1 MAPNPIAFSIGPYP
15 VRWYGLLIGLGLVI
29 GVFLAVRE
37 CERRGLNPDL
47 LLDTV
52 LWAVPA
58 GILGARLYYVAFEWK
73 YFAQHLNEIFALWQG
88 GLAIHGGLIFGVG
101 TALLYLRRHKAPFLQ
116 YLDVAAPSIVLAQA
130 IGRWGNF
137 FNQEAFGTPTLL
149 PWAMLIAGEY
159 RHPTFLYESL
169 WNLGVFVSLVIG
181 RRNKDWVPGE
191 VAMRYLA
198 GYSLGRIWIEG
209 LRTDSL
215 YLGPIRIAQ
224 LVSLAGIIL
233 GAAGVVWLRRR
244 ARVTNLTDGVIV
256 QEGAVAAEQGVPGPD
271 EQPAQQPEISHDEHE
286 ETEPRSENNEG
297 KPE

>member
-1 MAPNPIAFSIGPYP
+1 MMPNPIAFTIGSYP

-29 GVFLAVRE
+29 GVILAVRE

-58 GILGARLYYVAFEWK
+58 GIIGARLYYVLFEWQ
-73 YFAQHLNEIFALWQG
+73 YFAQHPNEIIAIWQG
-88 GLAIHGGLIFGVG
+88 GLAIHGGLILGVG
-101 TALLYLRRHKAPFLQ
+101 TGLWYLNRHKAPILP

-137 FNQEAFGTPTLL
+137 FNQEAYGTPTLL

-169 WNLGVFVSLVIG
+169 WNLGVFLWLIIG
-181 RRNKDWVPGE
+181 RRNKEWVPGE
-191 VAMRYLA
+191 VAMRYMA

-215 YLGPIRIAQ
+215 YLGSIRVAQ
-224 LVSLAGIIL
+224 LVSLAGIAM
-233 GAAGVVWLRRR
+233 GVAGVIWLRRL
-244 ARVTNLTDGVIV
+244 AKMANLTDGVV
-256 QEGAVAAEQGVPGPD
+256 SSEGEAVTEQATPEDETIAEKADISASAD
-271 EQPAQQPEISHDEHE
+271 EEIAPS
-286 ETEPRSENNEG
+286 PENNQG
-297 KPE
+297 KPD

>member
-1 MAPNPIAFSIGPYP
+1 MVPNPIAFTIGSYP
-15 VRWYGLLIGLGLVI
+15 IRWYGLLIGLGLVI

-58 GILGARLYYVAFEWK
+58 GIVGARLYYVIFEWK
-73 YFAQHLNEIFALWQG
+73 YFAQHPNEIIAIWQG
-88 GLAIHGGLIFGVG
+88 GLAIHGGLIAGVG
-101 TALLYLRRHKAPFLQ
+101 VGLWYLRRHKALILQ

-130 IGRWGNF
+130 IGRWGNY
-137 FNQEAFGTPTLL
+137 FNQEAYGRPTLV

-169 WNLGVFVSLVIG
+169 WNLGVFLMLVIG

-224 LVSLAGIIL
+224 LVSLAGIVL

-244 ARVTNLTDGVIV
+244 AKVASLTDGVTV
-256 QEGAVAAEQGVPGPD
+256 DEGEAATEQATPKEEVSVENADISSATD
-271 EQPAQQPEISHDEHE
+271 EGNTPMP
-286 ETEPRSENNEG
+286 ENNEG
-297 KPE
+297 KPV